1 MRAQLRAP
9 RVRCAVRSR
18 SRCIA
23 RVHAPR
29 AAAARPDAWREALA
43 AVAAASARGVAP
55 DALLLAAASA
65 APLSALMLEAAALRD
80 AAFGSVVTFSPKVFI
95 PLTRLCRDAC
105 GYCTFSAPPRA
116 GAAPYMSLA
125 EVLAVARAGAAAGA
139 TEVRGPRPTC
149 HAARDAPA
157 REQWVQAAAAARE
170 RPGCSLTLHLRHSA

>member
-9 RVRCAVRSR
+9 RVRCAVRLR
-18 SRCIA
+18 SRCNGRA
-23 RVHAPR
+23 SHAPC

-43 AVAAASARGVAP
+43 AVSAASARGIAP

-80 AAFGSVVTFSPKVFI
+80 AAFGAVVTFSPKVFI

-139 TEVRGPRPTC
+139 TEVRVDVYLLCRLHALTC
-149 HAARDAPA
+149 MRTCAIAAGA
-157 REQWVQAAAAARE
+157 VHV
-170 RPGCSLTLHLRHSA
+170 G